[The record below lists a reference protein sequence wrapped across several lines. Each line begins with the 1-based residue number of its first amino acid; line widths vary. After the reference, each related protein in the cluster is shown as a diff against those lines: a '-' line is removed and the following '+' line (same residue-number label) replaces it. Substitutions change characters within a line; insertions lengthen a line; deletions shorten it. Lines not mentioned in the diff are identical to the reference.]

1 MNPATLGSAAW
12 LGAVT
17 GDDHPWWMPLED
29 VALHRRATDMEAER
43 IRREQKQREEDAAD
57 VLRER
62 LHKVRVVEAV
72 TGRKAVPTVGE
83 VMAREDERSDRAMA
97 REELAVQ
104 VASGQVTNLDAA
116 PVPARRPAEVQQVA
130 DARGAREARELG
142 AHLAANGQALAGGM
156 FAELGKTEG
165 KRS

>member
-1 MNPATLGSAAW
+1 VNPATQGSAAW

-17 GDDHPWWMPLED
+17 VDDRPWWLPVED
-29 VALHRRATDMEAER
+29 IELHRAAAAREADR
-43 IRREQKQREEDAAD
+43 IEAEQKQREEDAAD

-62 LHKVRVVEAV
+62 LHKARVVEAV
-72 TGRKAVPTVGE
+72 TGRKAVPTVRE
-83 VMAREDERSDRAMA
+83 VMAREDERSDRAMERQE
-97 REELAVQ
+97 REAAV
-104 VASGQVTNLDAA
+104 AAGTVTNLDA
-116 PVPARRPAEVQQVA
+116 PVPARRPPELQQVA

-165 KRS
+165 KRSL